1 MHDALFRKPHL
12 ISFSARVFVVKYS
25 VFHLLPSFLFCGCA
39 DHILLRMA
47 PDEVG
52 AFFSPPS
59 SSNIQKAFFFFFQR
73 EHQLCVVIWLWYCS
87 VALSM
92 FRCLLASWLLL
103 YSFSCLIE
111 GLPQFVG
118 TF

>member
-52 AFFSPPS
+52 AFFSPPN
-59 SSNIQKAFFFFFQR
+59 SSNIQKAFFFFFPER
-73 EHQLCVVIWLWYCS
+73 TPTVCGYLAVVLFCCS
-87 VALSM
+87 QYVQMFISILAL
-92 FRCLLASWLLL
+92 ALLL
-103 YSFSCLIE
+103 F
-111 GLPQFVG
+111 LPY
-118 TF
+118 

>member
-52 AFFSPPS
+52 AFFSPPN
-59 SSNIQKAFFFFFQR
+59 SSNIQKAFFFFSR
-73 EHQLCVVIWLWYCS
+73 ENTNCVWLFGCGT
-87 VALSM
+87 V
-92 FRCLLASWLLL
+92 LLL
-103 YSFSCLIE
+103 SVCSDVY
-111 GLPQFVG
+111 
-118 TF
+118 